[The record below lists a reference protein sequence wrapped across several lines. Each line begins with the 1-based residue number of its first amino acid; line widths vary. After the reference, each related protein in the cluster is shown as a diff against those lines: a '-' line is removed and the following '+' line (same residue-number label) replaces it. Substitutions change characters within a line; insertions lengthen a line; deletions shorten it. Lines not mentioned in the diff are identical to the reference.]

1 MVNAA
6 EYLIG
11 FFEAGTTDEAD
22 RQGYRFP
29 DVVQAL
35 SEVESAIDSWESMG
49 GDVDLMRSCLERWKK
64 SALNTFMDIDELRW
78 DMSMFTHAKT
88 QEKLTDGDLMG
99 LQSVAEK
106 LSASTVSYSEDAR
119 QKMRNMIEEAVKCVR
134 ADDSLPSDLLAYL
147 SRLIREAREALDEY
161 ELTGDFKL
169 SVAFDRLCNA
179 LRVAETKTKKHP
191 VWEKFNEQFMVPLI
205 AQVGVNAAVY
215 GLTVAQ
221 VLPAI
226 GS

>member
-1 MVNAA
+1 MH
-6 EYLIG
+6 
-11 FFEAGTTDEAD
+11 
-22 RQGYRFP
+22 Q
-29 DVVQAL
+29 
-35 SEVESAIDSWESMG
+35 
-49 GDVDLMRSCLERWKK
+49 
-64 SALNTFMDIDELRW
+64 
-78 DMSMFTHAKT
+78 
-88 QEKLTDGDLMG
+88 
-99 LQSVAEK
+99 
-106 LSASTVSYSEDAR
+106 TVP
-119 QKMRNMIEEAVKCVR
+119 EEPFRLGRVG
-134 ADDSLPSDLLAYL
+134 LPSDLLAYL

>member
-1 MVNAA
+1 M
-6 EYLIG
+6 
-11 FFEAGTTDEAD
+11 
-22 RQGYRFP
+22 
-29 DVVQAL
+29 DVH
-35 SEVESAIDSWESMG
+35 
-49 GDVDLMRSCLERWKK
+49 LMRSCLERWKK
-64 SALNTFMDIDELRW
+64 SALNTFMDVDELQW
-78 DMSMFTHAKT
+78 DMSMFTHTKT

-147 SRLIREAREALDEY
+147 SRLIREASEALDEY
-161 ELTGDFKL
+161 ELTGD
-169 SVAFDRLCNA
+169 A

-205 AQVGVNAAVY
+205 AQVGVNAVVW
-215 GLTVAQ
+215 GLTAAQ

-226 GS
+226 GG

>member
-49 GDVDLMRSCLERWKK
+49 VDVHLMRSCLERWKK

-78 DMSMFTHAKT
+78 GHCHI
-88 QEKLTDGDLMG
+88 
-99 LQSVAEK
+99 
-106 LSASTVSYSEDAR
+106 SA
-119 QKMRNMIEEAVKCVR
+119 
-134 ADDSLPSDLLAYL
+134 
-147 SRLIREAREALDEY
+147 
-161 ELTGDFKL
+161 
-169 SVAFDRLCNA
+169 
-179 LRVAETKTKKHP
+179 
-191 VWEKFNEQFMVPLI
+191 
-205 AQVGVNAAVY
+205 
-215 GLTVAQ
+215 
-221 VLPAI
+221 
-226 GS
+226 

>member
-1 MVNAA
+1 MVTVNAA

-22 RQGYRFP
+22 RQEYRFP

-49 GDVDLMRSCLERWKK
+49 VDVHLMRSCLERWKK
-64 SALNTFMDIDELRW
+64 SALN
-78 DMSMFTHAKT
+78 
-88 QEKLTDGDLMG
+88 TDGDLMG

-147 SRLIREAREALDEY
+147 SRLIREASEALDEY

-205 AQVGVNAAVY
+205 AQVGVNAVVW
-215 GLTVAQ
+215 GLTAAQ

-226 GS
+226 GG

>member
-1 MVNAA
+1 MNAA

-49 GDVDLMRSCLERWKK
+49 VDVHLMRSCLERWKK
-64 SALNTFMDIDELRW
+64 SALNTFMDVDELRW

-106 LSASTVSYSEDAR
+106 TIGFHRLVLRGCPAKDEEHDRGSR
-119 QKMRNMIEEAVKCVR
+119 QMRPC
-134 ADDSLPSDLLAYL
+134 
-147 SRLIREAREALDEY
+147 
-161 ELTGDFKL
+161 G
-169 SVAFDRLCNA
+169 
-179 LRVAETKTKKHP
+179 
-191 VWEKFNEQFMVPLI
+191 
-205 AQVGVNAAVY
+205 
-215 GLTVAQ
+215 
-221 VLPAI
+221 
-226 GS
+226 

>member
-1 MVNAA
+1 MNAA

-49 GDVDLMRSCLERWKK
+49 VDVHLMRSCLERWKK
-64 SALNTFMDIDELRW
+64 SALNTFMDVDELQW
-78 DMSMFTHAKT
+78 DMSMFTHTKT

-134 ADDSLPSDLLAYL
+134 ADDSRSQRSVGRIRADRRLQAVGGVRPTVQRIASGRNKNEEA
-147 SRLIREAREALDEY
+147 SR
-161 ELTGDFKL
+161 
-169 SVAFDRLCNA
+169 
-179 LRVAETKTKKHP
+179 
-191 VWEKFNEQFMVPLI
+191 
-205 AQVGVNAAVY
+205 VGKV
-215 GLTVAQ
+215 Q
-221 VLPAI
+221 
-226 GS
+226 